1 MTRLWKWLV
10 WALDL
15 DDGGDKGSP
24 SLTKWL
30 ALVFGVLVVY
40 SVWAQ
45 KALSATHVTL
55 ASVALS
61 AAFGRSVWKAW
72 LGRASFGLTARAEHR
87 TEDVTVRQ
95 ILERRDPEQGVEPTP

>member
-10 WALDL
+10 WAFDL
-15 DDGGDKGSP
+15 DDGADRGSP

-30 ALVFGVLVVY
+30 ALVFGILVVY
-40 SVWAQ
+40 SVAWERP
-45 KALSATHVTL
+45 LSATHVTL

-61 AAFGRSVWKAW
+61 AAFGRSIWKAW
-72 LGRASFGLTARAEHR
+72 LGRASFGLTARAESR
-87 TEDVTVRQ
+87 KEDVTVRQ